1 MGIPVGRRGRFI
13 FGFDVLGV
21 GYGGLEAA
29 IDIMGDGREGK
40 GGVVAGGMDAA
51 IDIMGEGRE
60 GGEVVVVGTVGGV

>member
-1 MGIPVGRRGRFI
+1 
-13 FGFDVLGV
+13 
-21 GYGGLEAA
+21 
-29 IDIMGDGREGK
+29 MGDGREGK